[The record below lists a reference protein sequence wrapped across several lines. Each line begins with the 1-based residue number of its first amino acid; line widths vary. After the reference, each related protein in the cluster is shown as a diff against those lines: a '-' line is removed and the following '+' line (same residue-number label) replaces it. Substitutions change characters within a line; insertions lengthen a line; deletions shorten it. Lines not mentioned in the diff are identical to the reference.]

1 MISIATTND
10 SSFHSSRPGLVC
22 PSGDVESQRSS
33 MKHRR
38 RKLRFECAWCENRLA
53 ALYTEIDRLD
63 ERLDRIDVQS
73 RAPD

>member
-1 MISIATTND
+1 MIPIATTSD
-10 SSFHSSRPGLVC
+10 PPFHSRRPSLVC

-38 RKLRFECAWCENRLA
+38 RKLRFEIVAYENKLA

-63 ERLDRIDVQS
+63 ERLDRRDV
-73 RAPD
+73 

>member
-1 MISIATTND
+1 MIPIATTSD

-38 RKLRFECAWCENRLA
+38 RKLRFEIVAYENKLA
-53 ALYTEIDRLD
+53 ALYTEIDLLD
-63 ERLDRIDVQS
+63 ERLDRIDV
-73 RAPD
+73 